1 MTKTTNG
8 FEIASEDLKMRGPGE
23 FIGTRQHG
31 FPEFKA
37 GDIIKD
43 IKIIELAKNI
53 AQEIIQKDA
62 KLILPEN
69 SNIKLL
75 LNKKYSSLYKTIQVG

>member
-1 MTKTTNG
+1 MTKTANG

-37 GDIIKD
+37 GDIVKD

-53 AQEIIQKDA
+53 AQQTPFA
-62 KLILPEN
+62 
-69 SNIKLL
+69 
-75 LNKKYSSLYKTIQVG
+75 